1 MTKADVID
9 SVCNKVGF
17 SKKDSAEI
25 VEMVFDTLKDTLERG
40 EKIKLSGFGNF
51 VVREKKSR
59 VGRNPQTGQEIEI
72 SARRVLTFRPS
83 QVLKNA
89 HNKAEEE
96 ARSPVDG
103 PRDGCYD
110 AAPCRLPCRG
120 VAQPGS
126 ALAWGASGRWFKSSR
141 PDHWRPLISPEVPER
156 SGASAFGEAAAGRKL
171 AAKVRCFLS
180 GTTAAGSR
188 SRTIGKHRLSQ

>member
-1 MTKADVID
+1 MLGPACIVPGMTKADVIE

-17 SKKDSAEI
+17 SKKESAEI

-89 HNKAEEE
+89 LNLAAE
-96 ARSPVDG
+96 
-103 PRDGCYD
+103 
-110 AAPCRLPCRG
+110 AA
-120 VAQPGS
+120 
-126 ALAWGASGRWFKSSR
+126 
-141 PDHWRPLISPEVPER
+141 
-156 SGASAFGEAAAGRKL
+156 EAAA
-171 AAKVRCFLS
+171 AAAAAAS
-180 GTTAAGSR
+180 GGGSPPAGSQ
-188 SRTIGKHRLSQ
+188 TPVA